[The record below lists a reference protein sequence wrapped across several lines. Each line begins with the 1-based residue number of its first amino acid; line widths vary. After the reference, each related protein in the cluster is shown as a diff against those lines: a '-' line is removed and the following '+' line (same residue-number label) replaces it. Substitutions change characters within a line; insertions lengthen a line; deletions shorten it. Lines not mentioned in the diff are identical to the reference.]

1 LSNRAIV
8 LFVLRATGVAM
19 LGALVFV
26 FCPFGWMAAI
36 HARMGLGTLEYTPVA
51 SYLIR
56 TLSAMYAVLGA
67 LLLFMSSDVMRY
79 RELIRF
85 FGAIAVIGG
94 LAVTVFDAA
103 LRLPLWWTALEG
115 PLTMGM
121 GAVLVVMG
129 RRIRGLRRVR

>member
-1 LSNRAIV
+1 MSNRAIV

-115 PLTMGM
+115 
-121 GAVLVVMG
+121 
-129 RRIRGLRRVR
+129 